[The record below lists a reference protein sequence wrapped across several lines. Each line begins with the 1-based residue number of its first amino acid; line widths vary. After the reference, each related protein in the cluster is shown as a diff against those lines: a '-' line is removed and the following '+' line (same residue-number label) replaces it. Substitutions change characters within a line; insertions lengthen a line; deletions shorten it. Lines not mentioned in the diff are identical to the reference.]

1 MYNRRYSSRPTY
13 GRRSYGAPR
22 RPSYGRSM
30 YGRRTYGRSSYSQA
44 RRPSYGARAGFARR
58 RMTRRFTVGGSRW

>member
-22 RPSYGRSM
+22 RPSYGRRS
-30 YGRRTYGRSSYSQA
+30 YGRSSYSQA
-44 RRPSYGARAGFARR
+44 SRPSYGARAGFARR